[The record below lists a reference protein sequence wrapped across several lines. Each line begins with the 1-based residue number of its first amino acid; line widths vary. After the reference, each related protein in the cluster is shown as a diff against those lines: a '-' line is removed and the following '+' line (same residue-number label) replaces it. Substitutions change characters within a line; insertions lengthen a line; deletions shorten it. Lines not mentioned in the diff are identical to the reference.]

1 MNDLFSAQMPMPLKK
16 EEILKLMPQAK
27 LIGKLPGEFLA
38 VECDSRKVV
47 PNSLFFAIPG
57 FKQDGRRFVPDAVKR
72 GATAVVSVDFGLENE
87 VAWIVVPDVRN
98 ALAQVSHLAYRY
110 PTNSLTLFA
119 VTGTNGKTT
128 VSYLMRSILEK
139 AGLTPA
145 LLGTIAYE
153 FGSDSTP
160 AWNTTPESLD
170 LARFFYNVVGRGGKS
185 ASMEVSSHA
194 LALGRVDGIMFDVAV
209 FTNLTR
215 DHLDFHKTIEIYR
228 EEKLKLFTR
237 HLKPNGKAVLN
248 MDSNE
253 FEFFRALTKGEIFTY
268 SVESSKADLFCTRYG
283 YVTDGTEIEL
293 TFRGQKFNVSSPLVG
308 PFNLQNLLAA
318 AAAGLA
324 YGFTPQVVKVGLEKS
339 PSVPGRVERIK
350 MGQPFPVVVDYAHTP
365 DGIEQI
371 LKLARFFNPK
381 RVLIAFGCGG
391 DRDKGK
397 RPLMG
402 QVAEKYADF
411 IFLTSDNPRTEPP
424 EQIIEDTLAGFSD
437 RSKVRVIVDRKEAL
451 FEMVKAAREGDFLV
465 ACGKGHEVYQQIGD
479 KKIPFDD
486 REVLKEALK
495 QRGYAGSGD

>member
-1 MNDLFSAQMPMPLKK
+1 MNELFSAQMPLPVKK
-16 EEILKLMPQAK
+16 EGILKLLPQAK
-27 LIGKLPGEFLA
+27 LIGKMPAEFLA

-47 PNSLFFAIPG
+47 PNALFFAIPG
-57 FKQDGRRFVPDAVKR
+57 FKQDGRRFVPDAVGR
-72 GATAVVSVDFGLENE
+72 GATAVVSVDFGLESE
-87 VAWIVVPDVRN
+87 VAWVVVPDVRK
-98 ALAQVSHLAYRY
+98 ALAQVSHLAYLY
-110 PTNSLTLFA
+110 PTNSLALFA

-128 VSYLMRSILEK
+128 VSYLMRSILNK
-139 AGLTPA
+139 AGLSPA

-153 FGSDSTP
+153 FGSDSAP

-170 LARFFYNVVGRGGKS
+170 LARFFYNVVQRGGKS
-185 ASMEVSSHA
+185 AAMEVSSHA
-194 LALGRVDGIMFDVAV
+194 LALGRVEGIMFDVAV
-209 FTNLTR
+209 LTNLTR
-215 DHLDFHKTIEIYR
+215 DHLDFHKTMEIYR

-237 HLKPNGKAVLN
+237 HLKPSGKAVLN
-248 MDSNE
+248 MDSKE

-268 SVESSKADLFCTRYG
+268 SVENSKADLFCSKYRYATG
-283 YVTDGTEIEL
+283 GTEVEL
-293 TFRGQKFNVSSPLVG
+293 SFHGQKLNVSSPLVG

-324 YGFTPQVVKVGLEKS
+324 YGIMSEIVKAGLEKS
-339 PSVPGRVERIK
+339 PSVPGRVEQVR
-350 MGQPFPVVVDYAHTP
+350 MGQPFQVVVDYAHTP

-397 RPLMG
+397 RPLMA
-402 QVAEKYADF
+402 QTAEKQADL

-424 EQIIEDTLAGFSD
+424 EQIIEDTLTGFSD
-437 RSKVRVIVDRKEAL
+437 RSKVRVVVDRKEAL
-451 FEMVKAAREGDFLV
+451 VEMVQAAREGDFLV
-465 ACGKGHEVYQQIGD
+465 ACGKGHEVHQQIGD